1 MDNKFT
7 LKPENMKKFVDVL
20 SLLSLTCSEIIVKDN
35 KIKQGS
41 DDRTMILDINL
52 SEISKYDDVS
62 QNINTVLLNLKNE
75 VEILQLF
82 VNDDEVQFKE
92 KNKHMSVIT
101 NGFTYSYMSPSMEEV
116 SINFLETLPFDVDS
130 YHKLVS
136 FNVNEINVDRI
147 NKLAKFMKTEN
158 ISVKFNGANVSLVIE
173 SNNNIKTSVIN
184 INDIGEENLDWK
196 DRYVQ
201 DKFFYIPIFPF
212 IAEMGTY
219 INITIYTVESK
230 ESVFSVI
237 QFTYPGKFKDN
248 FSIYSK
254 SKFLE
259 LKKNKEENEVL
270 EKDIV

>member
-1 MDNKFT
+1 MDNKFV
-7 LKPENMKKFVDVL
+7 LKPESMKQFVDVL

-52 SEISKYDDVS
+52 SDIAKYDDIN
-62 QNINTVLLNLKNE
+62 QQINTVLLNLKNE

-92 KNKHMSVIT
+92 KNKYMSVT
-101 NGFTYSYMSPSMEEV
+101 TSGFSYSYMSPSVDEV
-116 SINFLETLPFDVDS
+116 SINFLEQLPFDVDS
-130 YHKLVS
+130 YNKLVS

-147 NKLAKFMKTEN
+147 NKLSKFMKTEN
-158 ISVKFNGANVSLVIE
+158 ISVKFDGKNVSLVIE

-184 INDIGEENLDWK
+184 ITDIGEENLEWK
-196 DRYVQ
+196 DNYVQ
-201 DKFFYIPIFPF
+201 NKFFYIPIFPF

-219 INITIYTVESK
+219 INITIYTMENK
-230 ESVFSVI
+230 GNVFSVI
-237 QFTYPGKFKDN
+237 QFTYPGKFENN

-259 LKKNKEENEVL
+259 LKKKEETEEL